1 MRRQWRWRLGRLR
14 RQQRRR
20 LGRLR
25 RQRRQ
30 RPGRLRRHLG
40 LSSWRVATG
49 MASARCLHGGIGR
62 AGSAGGT
69 TNIGRAGSAGQAP
82 PAFSR
87 CPHRGI
93 TSTGCGRAGGCG
105 CVGADSC
112 CFPRFSGRPGINA
125 SWTYCCKAESTPA
138 LRGGAPIAT
147 WVPPSCRCVGAPS
160 MPSGPST
167 RGSLAVTGR
176 SSPTKN
182 YSQILLLQ
190 A

>member
-1 MRRQWRWRLGRLR
+1 MRRRRRWRLGRLR

-25 RQRRQ
+25 RQQRQ

-40 LSSWRVATG
+40 LSSGRVATG
-49 MASARCLHGGIGR
+49 MASTRCLHGGIGR

-112 CFPRFSGRPGINA
+112 CFPRFSGRPVINA
-125 SWTYCCKAESTPA
+125 SWT
-138 LRGGAPIAT
+138 
-147 WVPPSCRCVGAPS
+147 
-160 MPSGPST
+160 
-167 RGSLAVTGR
+167 
-176 SSPTKN
+176 
-182 YSQILLLQ
+182 LLQ
-190 A
+190 SGINTRAQRRSAHCHLGAAFLPLRWGSFHAQRTQHKRLPRSHGKFISHQKL